1 MLEPLNTWQTV
12 IPIRRMRLRKQKKLT
27 MLVYANIGESRQVAM
42 YHRQQ
47 ATSRTA
53 LCSFFISES
62 NPHRLPILRVDYSHH
77 VASACKA
84 QCTLYF
90 FSFCKVFRRSV
101 SSNEKNVSQNKK
113 YSGCQIFHFCLP
125 FIATVVTMKLL
136 MTFCTKN
143 TKDCGINCFGSQ
155 GDFF

>member
-90 FSFCKVFRRSV
+90 FSFCKVFRRNV
-101 SSNEKNVSQNKK
+101 SSNEKN
-113 YSGCQIFHFCLP
+113 GRRFCLP
-125 FIATVVTMKLL
+125 FIATVFTMELF
-136 MTFCTKN
+136 MAFGSKN

-155 GDFF
+155 RDFL